1 MSQCKRYTEH
11 QSGNR
16 KLHSTETLNVFIT
29 DQIVQPMDRKEV
41 AALVLIDL
49 SKAFDSIDHSILLV
63 KLQTM
68 GVSKSVLAW
77 FKSYL
82 LGRSQIVYVLG
93 RHCRKHVLYLEGYLK
108 DLFLGRHYLTYILM
122 TCPMFQKSP
131 LWNLMLMIRKSIW
144 HFQFTILKLLRL
156 NLRKIWKE
164 LPHGAV

>member
-1 MSQCKRYTEH
+1 MSQRKRYTEH

-29 DQIVQPMDRKEV
+29 DQILQSMDRKEV

-49 SKAFDSIDHSILLV
+49 SKTFDSIDHSILLV
-63 KLQTM
+63 KLQTI

-82 LGRSQIVYVLG
+82 SRRSQIVRIGSTLSETCIITRGVPQGSILG
-93 RHCRKHVLYLEGYLK
+93 PA
-108 DLFLGRHYLTYILM
+108 LFNIYILM

-131 LWNLMLMIRKSIW
+131 LWNLMWMI
-144 HFQFTILKLLRL
+144 
-156 NLRKIWKE
+156 
-164 LPHGAV
+164 